1 MRRPALLAIAA
12 LVPIFGTGTTAH
24 ATGTR
29 RSTVSGLVQRMVRAL
44 DAQHRIR
51 VSGLMVGPGSLKT
64 RYQLRYEAQGK
75 EFVSQTGGPW
85 SQVRLPGSTV
95 DGIEQIIIGRRAYQS
110 MDGRHWYHTER
121 KSPPVPLDA
130 VSLNVANVP
139 CCVAVATT
147 DALHLVEKGASRW
160 NGHSVR
166 TLDFTTSADGYEVSG
181 TVLVDVQSDL
191 PLRYTQSCNYPEMNG
206 TFTLQYGG
214 QFLIAAP

>member
-12 LVPIFGTGTTAH
+12 LVPLLGTGTSAH

-29 RSTVSGLVQRMVRAL
+29 QSTVSSLVQRMVRAL
-44 DAQHRIR
+44 DAQQRIR

-95 DGIEQIIIGRRAYQS
+95 DGVEQIIIGRRAYRS
-110 MDGRHWYHTER
+110 MDGRHWYHTQR

-130 VSLNVANVP
+130 MSLNIANVP
-139 CCVAVATT
+139 CCVAVAAT
-147 DALHLVEKGASRW
+147 DSVRVVEKGATRW
-160 NGHSVR
+160 NGHSVL
-166 TLDFTTSADGYEVSG
+166 TLEFTTSADGYEVSG
-181 TVLVDVQSDL
+181 TVLVDVHSYL
-191 PLRYTQSCNYPEMNG
+191 PLRYTQSCKFPEMNG
-206 TFTLQYGG
+206 TFALRYGG